1 MAYYSLFRYG
11 GNNNSNNGIAIIG
24 FVNLTLLNLLIDTDF
39 YDEVGEGVE
48 YQRSTSN
55 GQRGIQ
61 NLEPGITRTNNQ
73 RRMRNPEAGSQN
85 LEPGT

>member
-11 GNNNSNNGIAIIG
+11 GNNNSNNGIAIIA

-48 YQRSTSN
+48 
-55 GQRGIQ
+55 GQR
-61 NLEPGITRTNNQ
+61 TTNNEQ
-73 RRMRNPEAGSQN
+73 RATSDDQRTTNNEQRAATKNAES
-85 LEPGT
+85 